1 MKKSFTLLFTI
12 LIVTILSL
20 ISIKIFETKSVNS
33 TNLTNKYVYI
43 QALNHLIFLE
53 EYINSLEEI
62 DDINEIIIDN
72 KAFYI
77 KAIFKKIALKH
88 KISLEVKAKNFK
100 VRVQK
105 TLTK

>member
-1 MKKSFTLLFTI
+1 MKSSFTLLFTI

-43 QALNHLIFLE
+43 QALNHLEFLE
-53 EYINSLEEI
+53 EYINSLEDVKNIDEI
-62 DDINEIIIDN
+62 KIDN
-72 KAFYI
+72 KEFYI
-77 KAIFKKIALKH
+77 KAIFKKVALKY
-88 KISLEVKAKNFK
+88 KISLEVKAKNFN